1 MLSFILPYEGKSVHT
16 HFPPTFEHPI
26 ANIASRMYNMA
37 GDAMFVPI
45 LFCDDSLVVC
55 LKPPGADSEREMPS
69 LLSAQLGAAEVF
81 CVHRL
86 DRAVGGVMVYALNKE
101 AAAGLSRQMAGG
113 TFWKEYL
120 AVVHGRP
127 EADAG
132 TLRDLLYY
140 DRAHGKSYVVT
151 RKRAGVKEAS
161 LSYRLLG
168 EADGFSLLAVRLH
181 TGRTHQI
188 RVQFASRRM
197 PLAGDGRYGSPRRNC
212 PLALWS
218 RALGFAHPASSE
230 AMHFEALPPD
240 DYPWNQFLLTGDLT
254 CDTLK

>member
-1 MLSFILPYEGKSVHT
+1 MT
-16 HFPPTFEHPI
+16 
-26 ANIASRMYNMA
+26 
-37 GDAMFVPI
+37 GDAMSIPI

-55 LKPPGADSEREMPS
+55 LKPAGADSEKEMPFH
-69 LLSAQLGAAEVF
+69 LSAQLGAAEVF

-86 DRAVGGVMVYALNKE
+86 DRGVGGVMVYALKKE

-127 EADAG
+127 EADAD

-161 LSYRLLG
+161 LSYRVLG
-168 EADGFSLLAVRLH
+168 STEGFSLLTVRLH

-197 PLAGDGRYGSPRRNC
+197 PLAGDTRYGSPQRNC
-212 PLALWS
+212 PVALWS
-218 RALGFAHPASSE
+218 RALGFVHPASSE
-230 AMHFEALPPD
+230 TMRFEALPPD
-240 DYPWNQFLLTGDLT
+240 DYPWNLFLLTGELT